1 VGLFCPDFL
10 KKFSRKGVGT
20 MAISISKLKKQLMS
34 RIDTNDLVQV
44 EKVERYIDL
53 VKSFRKISKTIS
65 KEGESVTTVNGSQK
79 FTKAHPLI
87 GERNKINAQI
97 IALGKDLGLDSRP
110 KNTTDDQGGYS
121 ASDLV

>member
-1 VGLFCPDFL
+1 
-10 KKFSRKGVGT
+10 VGT
-20 MAISISKLKKQLMS
+20 LAMSIAKLKKQLME
-34 RIDTNDLVQV
+34 RIDTDDMVQV

-65 KEGESVTTVNGSQK
+65 KEGESVTTVNGSQR

-97 IALGKDLGLDSRP
+97 IALGKDLGLDHKT
-110 KNTTDDQGGYS
+110 KNSTDDQGGYS